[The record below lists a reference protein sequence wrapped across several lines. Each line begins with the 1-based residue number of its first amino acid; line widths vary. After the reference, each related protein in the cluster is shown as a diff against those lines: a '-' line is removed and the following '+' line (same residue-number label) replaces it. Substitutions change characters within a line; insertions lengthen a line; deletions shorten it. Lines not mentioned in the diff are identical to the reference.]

1 MFQLTGLLLGHLESW
16 KIKLTGF
23 EGRIRPVAGSPTSET

>member
-1 MFQLTGLLLGHLESW
+1 MFQLTGLLLGHLVGW

-23 EGRIRPVAGSPTSET
+23 EGRTNPVAGSPTSET